1 MPKADSIKK
10 LPLLSEEARLKP
22 TFNENINILNFRS
35 NIYGFISFF
44 NISKSKYLAIY
55 LK

>member
-22 TFNENINILNFRS
+22 AFSENINILNLKS

-44 NISKSKYLAIY
+44 KYF
-55 LK
+55 KK